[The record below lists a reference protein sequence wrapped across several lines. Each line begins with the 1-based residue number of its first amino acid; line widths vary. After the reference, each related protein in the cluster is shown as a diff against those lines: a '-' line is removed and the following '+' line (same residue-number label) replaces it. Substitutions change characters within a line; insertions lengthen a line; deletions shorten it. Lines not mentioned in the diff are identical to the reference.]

1 MSNSKLVLV
10 LVVAL
15 GLGFLGG
22 FLGGQFTGGSSDT
35 GDLNER
41 VDAVSDRLNS
51 IETQLDQMPDD
62 FSSYASVDE
71 VSALRSSIQEL
82 EEGTSGG
89 TVSGVSEE
97 ELTNLESNLA
107 DLESRVSELS
117 QGTGTG
123 GGASTLKVGYV
134 NATEAFTVFTD
145 AVSEERESAQA
156 KDEELRSLREQAIQ
170 GEISESEYR
179 QQADI
184 LQAEKLKAQLEIDLA
199 MVEKM
204 RSAPGFESV
213 AGRLEDLSSQVQPI
227 MEELNITLD
236 NMRQGSAAPEEVS
249 NTLSQIN
256 SQYQQ
261 LDDLLTR
268 LIESKIFQIANVR
281 ANEAGYDLVLRQEN
295 VVLYGN
301 QNSVD
306 NLTGMTMTAL
316 QEELSA

>member
-10 LVVAL
+10 LVVSL

-41 VDAVSDRLNS
+41 VEAVSNSLND
-51 IETQLDQMPDD
+51 IETQLNQMPDD

-71 VSALRSSIQEL
+71 VNALRNSLQEL

-89 TVSGVSEE
+89 TGTGVSEE
-97 ELTNLESNLA
+97 ELTNLESNLS

-117 QGTGTG
+117 QGTATEVT
-123 GGASTLKVGYV
+123 STLKVGYV

-156 KDEELRSLREQAIQ
+156 KDEELRSLREKAIQ
-170 GEISESEYR
+170 GEISESEY
-179 QQADI
+179 QKKADI
-184 LQAEKLKAQLEIDLA
+184 LQAEKLKAQLEIDMA

-213 AGRLEDLSSQVQPI
+213 SDQLKNLSGQVQPI
-227 MEELNITLD
+227 MDELNSTLK
-236 NMRQGSAAPEEVS
+236 NMREGSAAPEEVS

-256 SQYQQ
+256 NQYQQ

-306 NLTGMTMTAL
+306 NLTQMTKSAL

>member
-1 MSNSKLVLV
+1 MSNSKMALVLI
-10 LVVAL
+10 VAL

-22 FLGGQFTGGSSDT
+22 FLGGQLTGGSSDT

-41 VDAVSDRLNS
+41 VDAVSDRLNG
-51 IETQLDQMPDD
+51 IETQLNQMPDD

-71 VSALRSSIQEL
+71 VNALRNSLQDL
-82 EEGTSGG
+82 EEGTSGATG
-89 TVSGVSEE
+89 TGVSEE
-97 ELTNLESNLA
+97 ELSNLENGLSQ
-107 DLESRVSELS
+107 LETRVSELS
-117 QGTGTG
+117 QGADAG
-123 GGASTLKVGYV
+123 GGSNLKVGYV

-170 GEISESEYR
+170 GEITESEYR

-213 AGRLEDLSSQVQPI
+213 AGQLENLSSQVQPI
-227 MEELNITLD
+227 MEELNSTLE
-236 NMRQGSAAPEEVS
+236 NMKQGSAAPEEVS

-301 QNSVD
+301 QNSVE
-306 NLTGMTMTAL
+306 NLTEMTMTAL

>member
-1 MSNSKLVLV
+1 MSNSKIVLV
-10 LVVAL
+10 LIVAL

-41 VDAVSDRLNS
+41 VDAVSDRLNG
-51 IETQLDQMPDD
+51 IETQLNQMPDD

-71 VSALRSSIQEL
+71 VNALRSSLQEL
-82 EEGTSGG
+82 EQGTSGG
-89 TVSGVSEE
+89 TGTGVSGE
-97 ELTNLESNLA
+97 ELTSLENELSQ
-107 DLESRVSELS
+107 LETRVSELS
-117 QGTGTG
+117 QGTDSG
-123 GGASTLKVGYV
+123 GVSTLKVGYV

-145 AVSEERESAQA
+145 AVSEEREGAQA

-184 LQAEKLKAQLEIDLA
+184 LQAEKLKAQLEIDMA
-199 MVEKM
+199 MIEKM
-204 RSAPGFESV
+204 MSAPGFESV
-213 AGRLEDLSSQVQPI
+213 AGQLENLSSQVQPI
-227 MEELNITLD
+227 MEELNSTLE
-236 NMRQGSAAPEEVS
+236 NMRQGSAAPEEVN

-256 SQYQQ
+256 NQYQQ

-306 NLTGMTMTAL
+306 NLTEMTMTAL

>member
-123 GGASTLKVGYV
+123 ETTALKVGYV

-213 AGRLEDLSSQVQPI
+213 AGQLEDLSSQVQPI

>member
-10 LVVAL
+10 LVVSL

-22 FLGGQFTGGSSDT
+22 FLGGQFAGGSGNV
-35 GDLNER
+35 GDLSER
-41 VDAVSDRLNS
+41 VDAVNNRINDMESKLNQ
-51 IETQLDQMPDD
+51 IPDN
-62 FSSYASVDE
+62 FSSYATVDE
-71 VSALRSSIQEL
+71 VSALRNSLQKLEGKVGSDTGTPVSSED
-82 EEGTSGG
+82 
-89 TVSGVSEE
+89 
-97 ELTNLESNLA
+97 LTNLENNLTK
-107 DLESRVSELS
+107 LESRVNELS
-117 QGTGTG
+117 QGGDTGSVS
-123 GGASTLKVGYV
+123 ALKVGYV

-145 AVSEERESAQA
+145 AVKEERQSAQA
-156 KDEELRSLREQAIQ
+156 KDEELISLREKAIQ

-179 QQADI
+179 QKADI

-204 RSAPGFESV
+204 RSAPGFKSV
-213 AGRLEDLSSQVQPI
+213 SDQLKKLSSQVQPI
-227 MEELNITLD
+227 MDELNTTLK
-236 NMRQGSAAPEEVS
+236 NMREGSAAPEEVS

-281 ANEAGYDLVLRQEN
+281 ANEAEYDLVLRQEN

-306 NLTGMTMTAL
+306 NLTGMTKSAL

>member
-10 LVVAL
+10 LVVSL

-35 GDLNER
+35 GDLNDR
-41 VDAVSDRLNS
+41 VDAVSDRLNEM
-51 IETQLDQMPDD
+51 ETQLNRMPDD

-71 VSALRSSIQEL
+71 VNALRNSLQEL
-82 EEGTSGG
+82 EEGTSSGAG
-89 TVSGVSEE
+89 TGVSEE

-107 DLESRVSELS
+107 DLESQVSELS

-123 GGASTLKVGYV
+123 GTSTLKVGYV

-145 AVSEERESAQA
+145 AVSEERQSAQA
-156 KDEELRSLREQAIQ
+156 KDEELRSLREKAIQ
-170 GEISESEYR
+170 GEISESEYQ

-184 LQAEKLKAQLEIDLA
+184 LQAEKLKAQLEIDMA

-213 AGRLEDLSSQVQPI
+213 SGQLNELSGQVKPI
-227 MEELNITLD
+227 MEELDSTLE

-256 SQYQQ
+256 NQYQQ

-281 ANEAGYDLVLRQEN
+281 ANQSGYDLVLRQEN

-306 NLTGMTMTAL
+306 NLTQMTKSAL